1 MIAPAA
7 TMDQSP
13 DGESARPPM
22 RRGAQATGPRG
33 SDG

>member
-1 MIAPAA
+1 MNGVFLQ
-7 TMDQSP
+7 TDQSP
-13 DGESARPPM
+13 VGAWARPPV